1 MLKAIICFH
10 FSSIPN
16 KFADHLT
23 AKFGRI
29 TGVIAVTLT
38 IAISS
43 CTSTQSDEFASNSD
57 ESGWEVYRGTKKSN
71 QYSALDQVNTQN
83 VNQLEIAWTYQ
94 TGDATERSAIQCN
107 PIMIDGTLYATS
119 PQLKVIALN
128 AATGAEKWVFNPA
141 EQWKSTGVNRGVTY
155 WEQGEDKRIITSAGP
170 NLYALNAENGQLIET
185 FGQDGKID
193 LRENLGRDP
202 ENLSVWMTSP
212 GIVYQNLLI
221 IGSALG
227 EGYEASPGHI
237 RAYDIISGELAWTFR
252 TIPYPDEFGYDT
264 WQEDDW
270 ETVGGAN
277 SWGGLSLDE
286 ERGWV
291 FAATGSGAFDFYG
304 GQRTGQNLFANCVLA
319 LNAQTGERIWHYQT
333 VHHDLW
339 DYDHPTSPNL
349 VTVEHNGAPVEA
361 VAQVTKTGF
370 VYMLDRETGEPLFP
384 VEERPVPSSDL
395 IGEAAW
401 PTQPIP
407 TKPPP
412 FVRQSITAEEL
423 TPVSEEANQA
433 AREWLSGLRNEGLYT
448 PPTTRGSLQIPGT
461 RGGAE
466 WSGASYDAETGIL
479 YVNANELPN
488 VITLKPIEA
497 PVAVTEDIEV
507 KLASAEVSG
516 KTGYQLHCATCHG
529 INLAGQLPAIPALTK
544 LGDRLEM
551 KQAST
556 ILAQGKGQMPA
567 FAHLP
572 EAERA
577 AILDYVWEYDPNTAE
592 ETTEVSGS
600 MRYIHTGWNRFED
613 KDKYPAIAPPWGTL
627 NAIDLNQ
634 GELLWQVPLGE
645 FAELTEQG
653 IPPTGTQNLGGCV
666 ATAGG
671 VVFVGATMDEKF
683 RAFDKNTGEILWEV
697 KLPAGGYATPSIYA
711 IDGKQYI
718 VIAAGGGGKCG
729 TPAGDSYVAYA
740 LPEKNP

>member
-1 MLKAIICFH
+1 E
-10 FSSIPN
+10 
-16 KFADHLT
+16 
-23 AKFGRI
+23 
-29 TGVIAVTLT
+29 
-38 IAISS
+38 
-43 CTSTQSDEFASNSD
+43 Q
-57 ESGWEVYRGTKKSN
+57 
-71 QYSALDQVNTQN
+71 
-83 VNQLEIAWTYQ
+83 WT
-94 TGDATERSAIQCN
+94 
-107 PIMIDGTLYATS
+107 
-119 PQLKVIALN
+119 
-128 AATGAEKWVFNPA
+128 FNPA

-170 NLYALNAENGQLIET
+170 NLYALNAENGQLIES
-185 FGQDGKID
+185 FGQNGKID

-212 GIVYQNLLI
+212 GIIYQNLLI

-227 EGYEASPGHI
+227 EGYEAAPGHI
-237 RAYDIISGELAWTFR
+237 RAYDIRSGKLAWTFH
-252 TIPYPDEFGYDT
+252 TIPNPNEFGHDS

-291 FAATGSGAFDFYG
+291 FAATGSGAFDYYG

-349 VTVEHNGAPVEA
+349 VTVKHGGKPVEA

-370 VYMLDRETGEPLFP
+370 VYLLDRETGEPLFP
-384 VEERPVPSSDL
+384 VEERSVPGSDL
-395 IGEAAW
+395 VGEVAW

-423 TPVSEEANQA
+423 TPISEEANQA
-433 AREWLSGLRNEGLYT
+433 AREWLAGLRNEGLFT

-466 WSGASYDAETGIL
+466 WSGASYDAETGVL

-488 VITLKPIEA
+488 VITLKPIES
-497 PVAVTEDIEV
+497 PVAVTEDTQIQ
-507 KLASAEVSG
+507 LASNQLNG
-516 KTGYQLHCATCHG
+516 QTGYQLNCATCHG
-529 INLAGQLPAIPALTK
+529 INLAGQLPAIPALIEAS
-544 LGDRLEM
+544 DRLEM
-551 KQAST
+551 KQAQT
-556 ILAQGKGQMPA
+556 LVAQGKGQMPS

-572 EAERA
+572 KAELE
-577 AILDYVWEYDPNTAE
+577 AILDYVWGYDPDNTQ
-592 ETTEVSGS
+592 ETAAISGS
-600 MRYIHTGWNRFED
+600 VQYIHTGWNRFED

-627 NAIDLNQ
+627 NAIDLNR

-645 FAELTEQG
+645 FAELTAQG

-671 VVFVGATMDEKF
+671 LVFVGATMDEKF
-683 RAFDKNTGEILWEV
+683 RAFNKQTGEILWEV
-697 KLPAGGYATPSIYA
+697 QLPAGGYATPSIYA

-729 TPAGDSYVAYA
+729 TPADDSYVAYT
-740 LPEKNP
+740 LPDN